1 MINVLIV
8 DDHTIVRQ
16 GLKQILAETSDIV
29 VTAEAQ
35 DGQEAIEKVR
45 QNGYD
50 VVLLDVALPGA
61 DGLSVMRVLRQEKPS
76 VAVLVLSAY
85 SEEQYAVR
93 FLKAGAAGYLTK
105 ESASDELI
113 LAIRKVAQGGKYVT
127 QSLAER
133 LAAGLASDAD
143 KPPHEALSDR
153 EYQVMRMIASG
164 KTVGEI
170 AEELSLSVKTVSTY
184 RTRILEK
191 LQLSNNADIMRYALT
206 WGVVKW

>member
-1 MINVLIV
+1 MIKVLIV
-8 DDHTIVRQ
+8 DDHTIVRD
-16 GLKQILAETSDIV
+16 GLKQILAETSDIAV
-29 VTAEAQ
+29 AAEAQ

-45 QNGYD
+45 ENGYD

-153 EYQVMRMIASG
+153 EYQVMRLIASG

-170 AEELSLSVKTVSTY
+170 AALLSLSDKTISTC
-184 RTRILEK
+184 RARILEK
-191 LQLSNNADIMRYALT
+191 MGMSSNAELMQYAIRHGL
-206 WGVVKW
+206 VS

>member
-1 MINVLIV
+1 MITVLIV

-16 GLKQILAETSDIV
+16 GLKQILAETSDVV

-50 VVLLDVALPGA
+50 VVLLDVAMPGA
-61 DGLSVMRVLRQEKPS
+61 DGLSVMRVLKQEKPS
-76 VAVLVLSAY
+76 LAVLVLSAY
-85 SEEQYAVR
+85 PEEQYAVR

-133 LAAGLASDAD
+133 LAGSLALDAER
-143 KPPHEALSDR
+143 PPHEALSNR

-184 RTRILEK
+184 RTRILKK
-191 LQLSNNADIMRYALT
+191 LQLSNNADIIRYALT
-206 WGVVKW
+206 RGVVKW

>member
-35 DGQEAIEKVR
+35 NGQEAIEKVR

-85 SEEQYAVR
+85 PEEQYAVR

-133 LAAGLASDAD
+133 LAGSLASDAD
-143 KPPHEALSDR
+143 RLPHEALSNR

>member
-1 MINVLIV
+1 MIKVLIV
-8 DDHTIVRQ
+8 DDHTIVRD

-29 VTAEAQ
+29 VTAEAP
-35 DGQEAIEKVR
+35 DGHAAIEKVR
-45 QNGYD
+45 EDGFD

-61 DGLSVMRVLRQEKPS
+61 DGFSVMRVLRQEKPS
-76 VAVLVLSAY
+76 LAVLVLSAY
-85 SEEQYAVR
+85 PEEQYAVR
-93 FLKAGAAGYLTK
+93 FLKAGAAGYMTK

-113 LAIRKVAQGGKYVT
+113 QAIRKVAQGGKYVT
-127 QSLAER
+127 QSLAGR
-133 LAAGLASDAD
+133 LAADLVSDAD

-153 EYQVMRMIASG
+153 EYQVMLLIASG

-170 AEELSLSVKTVSTY
+170 AQALKLSVKTVSTY

-206 WGVVKW
+206 RGVVKW

>member
-1 MINVLIV
+1 MIRVLIV

-35 DGQEAIEKVR
+35 NGPEAIEKVR

-61 DGLSVMRVLRQEKPS
+61 DGLSIMRVLRQEKPLL
-76 VAVLVLSAY
+76 AVLVLSAY
-85 SEEQYAVR
+85 PEEQFAAR

-113 LAIRKVAQGGKYVT
+113 LAIRKVARGGKYVT

-133 LAAGLASDAD
+133 LAGDLASNAD
-143 KPPHEALSDR
+143 KPPHETLSDR
-153 EYQVMRMIASG
+153 EYLVMRMIASG
-164 KTVGEI
+164 KTAGEI

-184 RTRILEK
+184 RARILKK
-191 LQLSNNADIMRYALT
+191 LRLSNNADIMRYALT
-206 WGVVKW
+206 RGVVKW

>member
-1 MINVLIV
+1 MIRVLIV
-8 DDHTIVRQ
+8 DDHTIVRD

-35 DGQEAIEKVR
+35 NGQEAIEKVR
-45 QNGYD
+45 ENGYD
-50 VVLLDVALPGA
+50 VVLLDVAMPGA
-61 DGLSVMRVLRQEKPS
+61 DGLSVMRVLRQEEPS

-164 KTVGEI
+164 KAVGEI
-170 AEELSLSVKTVSTY
+170 AEDLSLSVKTVSTF
-184 RTRILEK
+184 RARILKK
-191 LQLSNNADIMRYALT
+191 LQLSNNADIIRYALT
-206 WGVVKW
+206 RGVVKW

>member
-1 MINVLIV
+1 MIKVLIV
-8 DDHTIVRQ
+8 DDHTIVRD
-16 GLKQILAETSDIV
+16 GLKQILAETSDIAV
-29 VTAEAQ
+29 AAEAQ

-45 QNGYD
+45 ENGYD

-105 ESASDELI
+105 ESASNELI

-133 LAAGLASDAD
+133 LAASLVSDAD

-153 EYQVMRMIASG
+153 EYQVMRLIASG

-170 AEELSLSVKTVSTY
+170 AEELRLSVKTVSTF
-184 RTRILEK
+184 RARILKK
-191 LQLSNNADIMRYALT
+191 LQLSNNADIIRYALT
-206 WGVVKW
+206 RGVVKW